1 MLVRDRDRRR
11 AGERHLARQHL
22 VQHHAQRVDVAAR
35 VDRRR
40 LCLLGREVLG
50 RSKHHRRLRHRVAG
64 HRARDAEVRDF
75 HRSCRRNHDVRRLD
89 VAVDDPVRMREREA
103 GADVGADLSDAL
115 GEERPFLSD
124 DVAERLALDVL
135 HHDVVRP
142 VVGAGVVHAHDV
154 GMVQC
159 RRVLRFPAETLDEM
173 GVPAIL
179 SQQRLDRDRTPQ
191 DAVFPQENLSHPART
206 ELISQLIA
214 VGEDAD
220 VVRARTHV
228 SPWTDRRH
236 RPFDPSRR
244 RNGSTPPEVA
254 FSRWKVMASS
264 SSPRPVLARST
275 LW

>member
-1 MLVRDRDRRR
+1 MSLR
-11 AGERHLARQHL
+11 A
-22 VQHHAQRVDVAAR
+22 
-35 VDRRR
+35 
-40 LCLLGREVLG
+40 
-50 RSKHHRRLRHRVAG
+50 ST
-64 HRARDAEVRDF
+64 
-75 HRSCRRNHDVRRLD
+75 
-89 VAVDDPVRMREREA
+89 
-103 GADVGADLSDAL
+103 GADCACS
-115 GEERPFLSD
+115 GEKYWAVPSTIAVCVTVSPD
-124 DVAERLALDVL
+124 PA
-135 HHDVVRP
+135 
-142 VVGAGVVHAHDV
+142 
-154 GMVQC
+154 
-159 RRVLRFPAETLDEM
+159 RVLRFPAETLDEM